1 MPHERKHPLKLELY
15 GSHLQHL
22 LPILQQEKASAS
34 EARLHREILAVFKQ
48 ALNCIIGYIA
58 PDIVPAT
65 LFYIEL
71 SDAQVRYLLPT
82 PQQHTFPEE
91 SERAQELLARL
102 NAALT
107 VAG

>member
-15 GSHLQHL
+15 GSHLQYL
-22 LPILQQEKASAS
+22 LPILQQQKVSAS
-34 EARLHREILAVFKQ
+34 ETRLHREVLEVFKQ

-71 SDAQVRYLLPT
+71 SNAQVRYLLPIL
-82 PQQHTFPEE
+82 QQLRFLEE
-91 SERAQELLARL
+91 SDIAQGLLAQL
-102 NAALT
+102 NAAR
-107 VAG
+107 AGAC